1 MTDSELDKPRIQIN
15 TRQIMGGAILMGVG
29 GVLALAG
36 AAMAGTALVAA
47 YRDRVRQMEVPPSV
61 LARQHWDRA
70 RAAAIAG
77 VGEWRNGRTP
87 AEASAD

>member
-1 MTDSELDKPRIQIN
+1 MTDNELARPTLQIN
-15 TRQIMGGAILMGVG
+15 TRQVISGSILMGIG

-61 LARQHWDRA
+61 LARQHWHRA
-70 RAAAIAG
+70 RSAAAAG
-77 VGEWRNGRTP
+77 VGEWRNGRHP
-87 AEASAD
+87 AEASAG

>member
-1 MTDSELDKPRIQIN
+1 
-15 TRQIMGGAILMGVG
+15 
-29 GVLALAG
+29 
-36 AAMAGTALVAA
+36 MAFVAA
-47 YRDRVRQMEVPPSV
+47 YRDRVQQMEVPPSV